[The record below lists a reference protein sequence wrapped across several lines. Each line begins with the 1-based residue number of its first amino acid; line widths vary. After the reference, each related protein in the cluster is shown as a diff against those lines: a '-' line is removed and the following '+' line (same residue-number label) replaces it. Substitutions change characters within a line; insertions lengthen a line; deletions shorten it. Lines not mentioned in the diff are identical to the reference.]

1 MSHTEPAAPS
11 DHLLRTLAAVP
22 VSSQILDFGC
32 GFGRHTE
39 PLLRLGFPVHACDP
53 RPDAVEATRG
63 RVHDL
68 IGENSVETMVQVTPL
83 DGVDYPEE
91 TFNWIVADR
100 AETYATSK
108 EELQTVFE
116 EGRRLLK
123 PGGWLYVTVPASPDD
138 HVDGTGFS
146 IEIMET
152 LRKNADLAEATE
164 PERVEEVESGPRLRA
179 IYRCVEPRTSA

>member
-1 MSHTEPAAPS
+1 MSKTESVAPS

-32 GFGRHTE
+32 GAGRHTE

-53 RPDAVEATRG
+53 RPEAVEVTRE
-63 RVHDL
+63 RVQDL
-68 IGENSVETMVQVTPL
+68 IGEGSVETTVQVTPL
-83 DGVDYPEE
+83 DAIEYPDD
-91 TFNWIVADR
+91 TFNWIIADR
-100 AETYATSK
+100 VETYATSK
-108 EELQTVFE
+108 AELQTVFE
-116 EGRRLLK
+116 ESRRLLK

-152 LRKNADLAEATE
+152 LRENADLVQAAE
-164 PERVEEVESGPRLRA
+164 PERIAEDGTAPRLRA
-179 IYRCVEPRTSA
+179 IYRCVEPQTPA

>member
-1 MSHTEPAAPS
+1 MSTSESLAPS

-32 GFGRHTE
+32 GNGRHTE

-53 RPDAVEATRG
+53 RTEAVEATRE
-63 RVHDL
+63 RVRDL
-68 IGENSVETMVQVTPL
+68 IGEGSVETTVQVTSL
-83 DGVDYPEE
+83 DDIEYPAE

-100 AETYATSK
+100 AEIYATSK
-108 EELQTVFE
+108 AELQAFFE
-116 EGRRLLK
+116 ESRRLLK

-138 HVDGTGFS
+138 RVDGSGFS

-152 LRKNADLAEATE
+152 LRKNADLVEAAA
-164 PERVEEVESGPRLRA
+164 PERIDEGAAPRLRA
-179 IYRCVEPRTSA
+179 IYRCVEPQTPA